1 MIVTT
6 VLSGWLSS
14 AGRLPFPGNQVA
26 DAIDG
31 MVGDTGKHVAQID
44 LRVEPA
50 HLGRLCRG
58 TRTAAIHFAQA
69 SARKLTSDN
78 LMMQSA

>member
-1 MIVTT
+1 
-6 VLSGWLSS
+6 
-14 AGRLPFPGNQVA
+14 
-26 DAIDG
+26 

-50 HLGRLCRG
+50 HLGRLCRV

-69 SARKLTSDN
+69 
-78 LMMQSA
+78 